1 MCSSVSITQD
11 ISRPNLNVVKDEQGI
26 LKLEKMNIV
35 VNTVETDGNVPN
47 EVEPEMKKIPM

>member
-35 VNTVETDGNVPN
+35 VNTVETDGNAPN
-47 EVEPEMKKIPM
+47 EVEPEIKKIPM

>member
-35 VNTVETDGNVPN
+35 VNTVETDGNAPN